1 MGNNTVRIFWAA
13 DSTVQT
19 NDITTYPQTGIG
31 QVFSL
36 YTREGVEI
44 KNRAKNGRSTKSFMD
59 EGRLDAIDEEIGG
72 GDFLFIQFGHNDE
85 KNEDPA
91 RYTEPYSTYMENLET
106 YINVAKKH
114 GAYPVLITPL
124 ERRCFVDE
132 KHLGMGAHSDYV
144 AAMKQT
150 AEKNNVPLV
159 DLYSMSRC
167 ALKKAGEPGSRK
179 WYMFFDRNLYRNYPE
194 GKQDNTHLRHEG
206 AVMYA
211 GLIAKGLDGLGGI
224 YKGLLVEDV
233 AKYL

>member
-1 MGNNTVRIFWAA
+1 MGSSTVRIFWAA

-36 YTREGVEI
+36 YTREGVCVC
-44 KNRAKNGRSTKSFMD
+44 NHAKNGRSTKSFMD
-59 EGRLDAIDEEIGG
+59 EGRLAAIDEEIGE

-85 KNEDPA
+85 KSEDPA
-91 RYTEPYSTYMENLET
+91 RYTEPFSTFMENLEI
-106 YINVAKKH
+106 YINTARKH
-114 GAYPVLITPL
+114 HANPVLITPL

-150 AEKNNVPLV
+150 AQKCGVPLV
-159 DLYSMSRC
+159 DLYSMSRSE
-167 ALKKAGEPGSRK
+167 LKKAGEPGSRK
-179 WYMFFDRNLYRNYPE
+179 WYMYFDKGIYKNYPE
-194 GKQDNTHLRHEG
+194 GKEDNTHLRYEG

-211 GLIAKGLDGLGGI
+211 GLIAKGLEELGGI
-224 YKGLLVEDV
+224 YRDLLIEGCVE
-233 AKYL
+233 